1 VTESVTTGITGTDG
15 GDCGHASKRHKIDV
29 ACPHPEFWHP
39 DGSVIIRVEKIEF
52 RLHQSILQKQ
62 SAEFADVFEELRNL
76 TLSGDTFFQVE
87 IDGHHL
93 PVMEMFETTADDF
106 AMLLTVIEEPMCV
119 VHVRRAKLRS
129 LTVPFALRLIDVLY

>member
-1 VTESVTTGITGTDG
+1 MVT
-15 GDCGHASKRHKIDV
+15 GHASKRHKID
-29 ACPHPEFWHP
+29 AASPHPEFWHP
-39 DGSVIIRVEKIEF
+39 DGSAIIHVEMTEF

-62 SAEFADVFEELRNL
+62 SAQFADVFEEMRNL
-76 TLSGDTFFQVE
+76 TLSGDGFLGVE

-93 PVMEMFETTADDF
+93 PVISVAETTAEDF

-129 LTVPFALRLIDVLY
+129 LTYLLRCV